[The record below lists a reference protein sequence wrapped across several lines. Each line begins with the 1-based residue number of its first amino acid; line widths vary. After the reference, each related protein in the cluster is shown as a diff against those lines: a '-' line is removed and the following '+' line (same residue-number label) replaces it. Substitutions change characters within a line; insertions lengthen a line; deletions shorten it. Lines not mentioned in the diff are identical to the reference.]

1 MSESSPDIARGF
13 RDVDA
18 EPDAQ
23 PFRDYLRRV
32 SEQMAAEKVANHRLL
47 EPSPGRRLLDVGCGT
62 GGDVRALAELV
73 APTGLVVGVDRSDTF
88 VQEARAVSA
97 GSCAEFVA
105 ADAAAL
111 PFEAESFDG
120 ARVERTLQHVEDPAV
135 VLGEMKRV
143 VRSGGIL
150 VAAEPDW
157 GTLAIDGADAATTQT
172 VCDTLCRHHIRNGWI
187 GRQLAG
193 HFARIGLTAIEV
205 QPVTLVVRS
214 FPIAAD
220 MFGLA
225 QAGSDPWL
233 AELQNS
239 HAHGTFFASM
249 TGFTVTG
256 RTPG

>member
-18 EPDAQ
+18 EPDPQ
-23 PFRDYLRRV
+23 PFRDYLQRV
-32 SEQMAAEKVANHRLL
+32 SKQLAVEKAAAHRLL
-47 EPSPGRRLLDVGCGT
+47 EPSPGGRLLDVGCGT

-73 APTGLVVGVDRSDTF
+73 APSGLVVGVDRSDAL

-97 GSCAEFVA
+97 GPCAEFVA

-111 PFEAESFDG
+111 PFESGSFDG

-135 VLGEMKRV
+135 VLGEMNRV
-143 VRSGGIL
+143 VRRGGIL

-157 GTLAIDGADAATTQT
+157 GTLTIDGAAAATTQT

-187 GRQLAG
+187 GRQLVG
-193 HFARIGLTAIEV
+193 HFARLGLENIEV
-205 QPVTLVVRS
+205 RPLTLVVRS

-220 MFGLA
+220 LFELPR
-225 QAGSDPWL
+225 AGSDPWL
-233 AELQNS
+233 TELQNS
-239 HAHGTFFASM
+239 HAQGTFFASL